1 MTTSAPEPD
10 CLFCLIVAGEV
21 PATIVARTENVVAFE
36 DINPHAPMH
45 VLVVPT
51 THHGDVSQLAAAAP
65 DVLAE
70 LVGLAEQVAGERA
83 DGQFRLVFNSGPQ
96 AGQTVFHV
104 HGHVLGGARLGSGL
118 A

>member
-36 DINPHAPMH
+36 DINPSAPMH

-51 THHGDVSQLAAAAP
+51 VHHGDVSQLAAAAP

-70 LVGLAEQVAGERA
+70 LVGVAEQVAGEQA
-83 DGQFRLVFNSGPQ
+83 DGQFRLIFNSGPH

-104 HGHVLGGARLGSGL
+104 HAHVLGGTRLGALVG
-118 A
+118 

>member
-10 CLFCLIVAGEV
+10 CLFCSIVEGKI
-21 PATIVARTENVVAFE
+21 PAAVVARSENVVAFE
-36 DINPHAPMH
+36 DINPQAPLH

-51 THHGDVSQLAAAAP
+51 EHHGEVAQLAAARP
-65 DVLAE
+65 EVLAE
-70 LVGLAEQVAGERA
+70 LVALAEQVAGEQA

-104 HGHVLGGARLGSGL
+104 HGHVLGGTSLGGRF